1 MCEGELLPARKL
13 PRAEKSNKIALQ
25 YFDSEQSHKA
35 NLIQDGRLLMTRFSR
50 QKAITHQRFYFFL
63 ALRTATGKTS
73 CRLLRDGN
81 DASGAISEREQEG
94 QGGVEPD

>member
-1 MCEGELLPARKL
+1 MVDPTI
-13 PRAEKSNKIALQ
+13 S
-25 YFDSEQSHKA
+25 
-35 NLIQDGRLLMTRFSR
+35 TR

-81 DASGAISEREQEG
+81 VASGAIYEREQEG
-94 QGGVEPD
+94 QGGGAEPD